1 MEVSVTMESRVR
13 GVKVLVVVKHVI
25 MRRGI
30 KSILDSAG
38 LDFILLESDSGYR
51 ASEIIKREKPKLV
64 VLDISLPDIEEL
76 NVVHSKYKPYLSK
89 PDVRFLLFDLHFPDN
104 KNSNEVRSNTLGLL
118 HTNTSPDELISGIKN
133 VLQGESFFGSNI
145 TPLQIPLLTNKQAK
159 PHHQTQDHIS
169 IILSKREK
177 QVLNCIHEG
186 KNSKQIAEKLNLG
199 VRTIETY
206 RSRLLEKFQCHST
219 VKLLLTVNDSEKLKK
234 TIIPDAVTKN
244 TKIQLGRDNNF
255 VSYKGQDL

>member
-30 KSILDSAG
+30 KAILDSAG
-38 LDFILLESDSGYR
+38 LNFILLESDSGLR
-51 ASEIIKREKPKLV
+51 AAEIIKREKPKLV

-76 NVVHSKYKPYLSK
+76 NVVQSKYKPYYSK
-89 PDVRFLLFDLHFPDN
+89 PNVRFLLFDLHFSDN
-104 KNSNEVRSNTLGLL
+104 QISTEINSKALGLL
-118 HTNTSPDELISGIKN
+118 HTNTSPEELVTAIKI
-133 VLQGESFFGSNI
+133 VLQGQSFSGSNI
-145 TPLQIPLLTNKQAK
+145 SPKQIPLLTNTTERTY
-159 PHHQTQDHIS
+159 HHTHNQLS

-186 KNSKQIAEKLNLG
+186 MNSKQIAAKLKLG

-206 RSRLLEKFQCHST
+206 RSRLLEKFHCHST
-219 VKLLLTVNDSEKLKK
+219 VKLLLTVNESVKQKK
-234 TIIPDAVTKN
+234 MIIANSVTKN
-244 TKIQLGRDNNF
+244 TVGK
-255 VSYKGQDL
+255 

>member
-1 MEVSVTMESRVR
+1 MESRVR

-38 LDFILLESDSGYR
+38 LNFILLESDSGYG
-51 ASEIIKREKPKLV
+51 AAEIIKREKPKLV

-76 NVVHSKYKPYLSK
+76 NVVHSKYKPYYSK
-89 PDVRFLLFDLHFPDN
+89 PNVRFLLFDLHFSDYQIPP
-104 KNSNEVRSNTLGLL
+104 KINSKAFGLL
-118 HTNTSPDELISGIKN
+118 HTNTSPEELVKAIKN
-133 VLQGESFFGSNI
+133 VLQGESFSGSNI
-145 TPLQIPLLTNKQAK
+145 SPKQIPPLTNTKETT
-159 PHHQTQDHIS
+159 HHHTHDNLS

-177 QVLNCIHEG
+177 QVLNYIHEG
-186 KNSKQIAEKLNLG
+186 LNSKQIAAKLKLG

-206 RSRLLEKFQCHST
+206 RSRLLEKFHCHST

-244 TKIQLGRDNNF
+244 TIIQLGRDNNF
-255 VSYKGQDL
+255 VSYKEQDL

>member
-38 LDFILLESDSGYR
+38 LNFVLLESDSGYR
-51 ASEIIKREKPKLV
+51 AAEIIKREKPKLV

-76 NVVHSKYKPYLSK
+76 NAVHYKYKPYFSK
-89 PDVRFLLFDLHFPDN
+89 PDVRFLLFDLHFSDYQIPT
-104 KNSNEVRSNTLGLL
+104 KINSKAFGLL
-118 HTNTSPDELISGIKN
+118 HTNTSPDELVTAIKN
-133 VLQGESFFGSNI
+133 ILQGESFSGSNI
-145 TPLQIPLLTNKQAK
+145 SPKKIPLLTNTTGDT
-159 PHHQTQDHIS
+159 HHQIYDHVS
-169 IILSKREK
+169 VILSKRQK

-186 KNSKQIAEKLNLG
+186 MNSKQIAEKLNLG

-206 RSRLLEKFQCHST
+206 RSRLLEKFNCHST
-219 VKLLLTVNDSEKLKK
+219 IKLLLTLNESEKLKK
-234 TIIPDAVTKN
+234 TITSDAVSKN
-244 TKIQLGRDNNF
+244 TKIQSNSDNTFESN
-255 VSYKGQDL
+255 KIRG